1 MATLTTTS
9 FLPLHSYYHSH
20 TKPRCFR
27 VGFFSLL
34 GRQRTGYIVPHA
46 IRSPKIDVK
55 PLKFDEDD
63 NGGRNY
69 RRKSDRQLKQQRW
82 WSDDDELEVEEE
94 EGVDTEVWGGILEQA
109 VDSLWILRLQEWL
122 VRISKPHQ
130 RRKRRSKYTRKTVDD
145 QDQSVEG
152 KRTKKRDYSDSD
164 NRVNV
169 NNFGGWDDLVG
180 DSREIGRLETL
191 MEKQR
196 LSRSVKDR
204 DLPMLLRLLIAVFPP
219 LASWTKLM

>member
-109 VDSLWILRLQEWL
+109 VDSLWILRVCIHEFYIVLILW
-122 VRISKPHQ
+122 ISPE
-130 RRKRRSKYTRKTVDD
+130 S
-145 QDQSVEG
+145 
-152 KRTKKRDYSDSD
+152 
-164 NRVNV
+164 
-169 NNFGGWDDLVG
+169 
-180 DSREIGRLETL
+180 SRFN
-191 MEKQR
+191 MFQ
-196 LSRSVKDR
+196 
-204 DLPMLLRLLIAVFPP
+204 
-219 LASWTKLM
+219 